1 MVALPAVNSAQGG
14 RTLLGAWAR
23 RAEEDGWAAAAHRF
37 TRSRPA
43 LAAYVFDQRPA
54 DWRFLLPEPPRGDV
68 LLAGGAVSCVPL
80 LLAESAR
87 RVSVLSSSPE
97 AALLSRRAEEEGCA
111 NVAAVGGVPNEER
124 YDLVALMRS
133 APVRPVLPGKPL
145 RMLPGMAGRVRQDGH
160 LYVEVDL
167 PSVVVPPAVVRAFL
181 RGRGFDRIAF
191 YWPRP
196 GFLGGE
202 MYMQMGDRRLQR
214 YYLGEMFFGTSAPR
228 RAIRAALRVA
238 SALGLFEMV
247 LPGYVVIARRSTGRR
262 SR

>member
-1 MVALPAVNSAQGG
+1 MDA
-14 RTLLGAWAR
+14 RTLLDAWAR
-23 RAEEDGWAAAAHRF
+23 RADEDGWAAAAHRF
-37 TRSRPA
+37 TRSRPI
-43 LAAYVFDQRPA
+43 LAAYVFDHRLA

-68 LLAGGAVSCVPL
+68 LLAGGAVSCAPL

-87 RVSVLSSSPE
+87 QVSVPASPAE
-97 AALLSRRAEEEGCA
+97 AALLACRAEEEGCA
-111 NVAAVGGVPNEER
+111 NVAAVGGVPDGER

-133 APVRPVLPGKPL
+133 APVRPVLPGRPL
-145 RMLPGMAGRVRQDGH
+145 RMLLGMAGHVRPGGH

-167 PSVVVPPAVVRAFL
+167 PSAVVPPAVVRAFL
-181 RGRGFDRIAF
+181 RGRGFDRVTF

-214 YYLGEMFFGTSAPR
+214 YYLGQMFFGTSVPR
-228 RAIRAALRVA
+228 RAIRAALRAA
-238 SALGLFEMV
+238 SALGLFEMI
-247 LPGYVVIARRSTGRR
+247 LPGYVVIARRGPGTGRR